1 MSTAVDAEQPPIP
14 LFWEWHGACNLA
26 GMTLD
31 EILPLLPLLASKEAE
46 LNTSQE
52 SGVSFRV
59 CEIRCHLEG
68 ATGRRRYFVRTPVP
82 QELALLQEVGRHVET
97 HNHGGTDAARARLQ
111 S

>member
-1 MSTAVDAEQPPIP
+1 
-14 LFWEWHGACNLA
+14 
-26 GMTLD
+26 MTLD

-59 CEIRCHLEG
+59 CEIRCHLQA

-82 QELALLQEVGRHVET
+82 QELALLQEVARHVET
-97 HNHGGTDAARARLQ
+97 HNHAGTDAARARLQ